1 MNKILI
7 VFGVIYSIIRLIPEI
22 MQLVESPGFGA
33 EKKEAVLQIV
43 GIVYDELVKV
53 IPVVIS
59 KERIL
64 AISDNVIEIFVKLY
78 NLVGFFRHQEPTN

>member
-22 MQLVESPGFGA
+22 MQLVESPGFGG

-43 GIVYDELVKV
+43 GVVYDELVKV
-53 IPVVIS
+53 MPVVIS